1 MINGAIVIEWGMPRQ
16 GREQKALEVFF
27 SSMQKWEEWKSAG
40 RIASFQPFGT
50 LTGDYDKRSG
60 FVLVQGSSQQIEA
73 LQQAEDYRQVVLAV
87 VNIAT
92 HVNVT
97 VCETGDAMASRM
109 QRYGSSVKSMG
120 I

>member
-1 MINGAIVIEWGMPRQ
+1 MTNGAIVIEWGMPRQ

-27 SSMQKWEEWKSAG
+27 SSMQKWEAWKSAG

-60 FVLVQGSSQQIEA
+60 FVLVQGTNQQIEA
-73 LQQAEDYRQVVLAV
+73 LHQAEDYRQLVVEII
-87 VNIAT
+87 NIAT

-97 VCETGDAMASRM
+97 MCETGDAMATRM
-109 QRYGSSVKSMG
+109 QRYGGSIKSMG
-120 I
+120 L